1 MDETME
7 NLGDDIVIPV
17 DLKLRAIAAFEG
29 KLEELVKRLTQ
40 KEDWRYSGTPISLKQ
55 LWRFPAFKG

>member
-55 LWRFPAFKG
+55 L